1 MALSLMKMRYS
12 YKYMLKLK
20 KGDILIADPSNINDD
35 QFNRSI
41 ILLTS
46 CSVENEIVGFILN
59 KLLNYKL
66 NDLFPE
72 ISEDFNIYDGGPV
85 SKDNLYFLHDQNKLI
100 PKSLKISDELFWS
113 GDFEKAKELINN
125 GELTSDN
132 IKFCLGYSGWSVKQ
146 LLNEIKE
153 GHWVKSNDN
162 ISKSS
167 IFSLMKNTW
176 KNKMI
181 ELGGEYKLWSNSPK
195 DPSFN

>member
-1 MALSLMKMRYS
+1 MDLSLMKMRYS

-85 SKDNLYFLHDQNKLI
+85 SKDNLYFLHKTCFI
-100 PKSLKISDELFWS
+100 RS
-113 GDFEKAKELINN
+113 
-125 GELTSDN
+125 
-132 IKFCLGYSGWSVKQ
+132 Q
-146 LLNEIKE
+146 LLY
-153 GHWVKSNDN
+153 N
-162 ISKSS
+162 IQY
-167 IFSLMKNTW
+167 I
-176 KNKMI
+176 
-181 ELGGEYKLWSNSPK
+181 
-195 DPSFN
+195 